1 MVVAVAAR
9 NLEGAQKFADKFAI
23 PKAYAG
29 RLGLVAGL
37 VACAKL

>member
-9 NLEGAQKFADKFAI
+9 NLEGAQKFADRFGI

-29 RLGLVAGL
+29 MLGLVAGR
-37 VACAKL
+37 VVCA